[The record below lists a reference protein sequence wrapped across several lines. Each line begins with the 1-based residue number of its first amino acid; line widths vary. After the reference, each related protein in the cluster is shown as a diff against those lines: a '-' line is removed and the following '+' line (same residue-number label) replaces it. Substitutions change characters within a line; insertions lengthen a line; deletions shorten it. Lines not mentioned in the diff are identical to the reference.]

1 MALTD
6 FFFVRA
12 AHSEHKGMALQWFLV
27 PCFKRLAAGLLP
39 FGQLCMAIYGV
50 SVGVNGAREARV
62 LADDRRLL
70 VQSAALSRVF
80 SFSFFLFSFF
90 LAQDGPRTPQQ
101 QMKVSDVCVCIK
113 YLIYICVCVHTRS
126 SLQCSRCCSDSRR
139 T

>member
-1 MALTD
+1 
-6 FFFVRA
+6 
-12 AHSEHKGMALQWFLV
+12 MALQWFLV

-80 SFSFFLFSFF
+80 CFYFFFFF
-90 LAQDGPRTPQQ
+90 LAQDGPRTPQQQ

-113 YLIYICVCVHTRS
+113 YLICVFVCVYTHAARYSAAGAAAAADAPNT
-126 SLQCSRCCSDSRR
+126 LQPGG
-139 T
+139 